1 MYNLFQLGLNEYKLG
16 VFKQKVRYNHN
27 SIFNK
32 KKITISFL
40 GGGGVLFFLSLCVCQ
55 RIGASTKIIHILACL
70 RSSRVTKK
78 GVKKLL
84 INLPIDLVLL

>member
-16 VFKQKVRYNHN
+16 LYTKQYTFSVKQKVRYNHN

-40 GGGGVLFFLSLCVCQ
+40 GGGGIFFNHCVFVNEL
-55 RIGASTKIIHILACL
+55 GLA
-70 RSSRVTKK
+70 RKSFIFWRV
-78 GVKKLL
+78 
-84 INLPIDLVLL
+84 

>member
-40 GGGGVLFFLSLCVCQ
+40 GGGGVVFNPCVFVNEL
-55 RIGASTKIIHILACL
+55 GLA
-70 RSSRVTKK
+70 
-78 GVKKLL
+78 
-84 INLPIDLVLL
+84 

>member
-16 VFKQKVRYNHN
+16 VYTKQYTFSVKQKVWYNHN

-40 GGGGVLFFLSLCVCQ
+40 GGGGIFFNPCVFVNEL
-55 RIGASTKIIHILACL
+55 GLA
-70 RSSRVTKK
+70 
-78 GVKKLL
+78 
-84 INLPIDLVLL
+84 